1 MQVSTIDPS
10 ALTAQPTPEQ
20 FAAIE
25 TFMNEIEHER
35 GHVIDLSTEHFFADD
50 DRLYGRSVRIP
61 AEHVLLGGAH
71 CQGTLSIAV
80 GDITV
85 QTESGPKRLT
95 GIHVVPALAGHKRIG
110 VTHAD
115 TFWLCVCI
123 NPTGGTDV
131 KAIEDALCVEATR
144 LMTRRTNLEL
154 Q

>member
-1 MQVSTIDPS
+1 MQVSKVDPL
-10 ALTAQPTPEQ
+10 ALTAQPTSEQ

-50 DRLYGRSVRIP
+50 NRLYGRSVRIP

-71 CQGTLSIAV
+71 CNGTLSVSV

-85 QTESGPKRLT
+85 LTDDGPRRLT

-110 VTHAD
+110 VTHAE
-115 TFWLCVCI
+115 TFWLCVSL
-123 NPTGGTDV
+123 NPTQGTDV
-131 KAIEDALCVEATR
+131 KAIEDALCAESSR
-144 LMTRRTNLEL
+144 LMTRRDALVL